1 MTTKILALP
10 LILLAVGCRDRYEG
24 QAGAA
29 STPSPTATP
38 YTTASPYTSPATGVT
53 AVVVAVDPAGRTI
66 TLREAEVPGG
76 TTSASGSQGQR
87 YNVSSGAA
95 PSLGNVRVGERVT
108 VTCEESAGTMGTG
121 TGTGSL
127 ARCGTITMIE
137 KAAGTR

>member
-66 TLREAEVPGG
+66 TLREEVPGG

-87 YNVSSGAA
+87 YNVSSAAA
-95 PSLGNVRVGERVT
+95 PSLGNVMVGERVT
-108 VTCEESAGTMGTG
+108 VTCEEPAGTTGTG
-121 TGTGSL
+121 TTTGSL